1 MEIERGKEKKKKRTV
16 KGEGAKEKAQEAKTE
31 KKMSKGNKNE
41 ED

>member
-1 MEIERGKEKKKKRTV
+1 MEYERGKKKKRSV
-16 KGEGAKEKAQEAKTE
+16 KGEGAKEKAQEAKTL